1 MIEYIHMNPVR
12 DGLCVRASDWRWS
25 SAAFYQTRTPGPLAL
40 NLEKIPGD
48 PR

>member
-1 MIEYIHMNPVR
+1 MNPVR
-12 DGLCVRASDWRWS
+12 DGLCVRASDRRWS